1 MVKPNFILIGAGKA
15 GTTAI
20 YEYLRQHPQVY
31 MSPVK
36 EPNYFAFMGEKVAF
50 KGPGEDRMINASSIT
65 DAKTYYHLFDQVIN
79 ELAIGEASQW
89 YLYSD
94 KAAARIKNALPE
106 AKLIAI
112 LRDPVKRAYSDY
124 LHFVRDEREP
134 IDDFVSAI
142 KAEQSRIDSH
152 WGFGHYV
159 RRGLYYE
166 QVKRYFDRFERQQIK
181 IHLNEDLK
189 ADSLG
194 LMQTIFEF
202 LGIDDTFVPD
212 TSFRPNVSG
221 IPKNKLLHRFL
232 GKSNPIRMLIEP
244 LAPDSL
250 RKAMITFKGKN
261 LSQPPLTDEVRQQLI
276 PLFREDVLRLQNLI
290 QRDLS
295 SWLK

>member
-1 MVKPNFILIGAGKA
+1 MTQPNFILIGAGKA
-15 GTTAI
+15 GTTAL

-65 DAKTYYHLFDQVIN
+65 DTDTYYHLFDQVSDQR
-79 ELAIGEASQW
+79 AIGEASQW

-94 KAAARIKNALPE
+94 KAAARIQQTLPE

-134 IDDFVSAI
+134 IGNFVSAI
-142 KAEQSRIDSH
+142 KAEQTRIDSH

-166 QVKRYFDRFERQQIK
+166 QVKRYFDLFDRQQIK
-181 IHLNEDLK
+181 IYLNEDLK
-189 ADSLG
+189 VDSLG
-194 LMQTIFEF
+194 LMQSIFEF
-202 LGIDDTFVPD
+202 LEIDATFAPD

-232 GKSNPIRMLIEP
+232 GKSNPIRTLIEP
-244 LAPDSL
+244 LAPASL

-261 LSQPPLTDEVRQQLI
+261 LAQPPLADEIRQQLI
-276 PLFREDVLRLQNLI
+276 PLFREDVLKLQDLI
-290 QRDLS
+290 ERDLS